1 MVSLSNHAPYS
12 RLLESSLEPR
22 MTPEEQAREQIDR
35 MLTESGWVVQD
46 YKAIDLYAG
55 RGVAVREFVLKDGHG
70 RADYLLYLDRIAV
83 GVVEAKPAGHT
94 LAGVETQTDKY
105 SDGLPDELPYY
116 RKPLPYLYQSTGVET
131 CFTNLYD
138 PDPRS
143 RPLFSFHRPETMAE
157 WLSVD
162 DNDAVPELHEPRSPY
177 VTTFALAMQNKMPP
191 LQTQG
196 LWGAQI
202 EAIRNIE
209 RSLTRGDP
217 RLLVQMATGSGK
229 TRMACALAYRLI
241 KYASARR
248 ILFLV
253 DRSNLAR
260 QTLREFQGYD
270 TPDDGRKFTEIYNV
284 QHLRSDRIDPVSRVC
299 ISTIQRVYS
308 ILKGESLDEDL
319 EEMSTYEAAMLQGPQ
334 ATVEYNPRVP
344 IEEFDIIITDE
355 AHRSIY
361 NLWRQVL
368 EYFDARLIGLTATP
382 SKQTIGFFR
391 QNLVM
396 EYGHEQAVADG
407 VNVDFDVYRIRT
419 QITEHGS
426 TVDAGYFVDKRDRE
440 TRKVRWEKLDDDL
453 DYGASELDREVVA
466 DDQIRTVL
474 QTFRDKA
481 LPDMFPDRDVP
492 PKTLIFAKD
501 DSHAE
506 DIVRIARDVFGK
518 GNDFC
523 QKITYKT
530 TGAKPEDLLKQFC
543 NSVMPRVAVTVDMI
557 ATGTDVRPL
566 EVVFFMRNVRSRTF
580 FEQMKG
586 RGVRVISSTEFRSV
600 TPGAKENAN
609 KERFVIVDAVGVTE
623 ADLNDNFTLN
633 KQPSVS
639 LSTLMDAVA
648 KGNRQPETLTTLAS
662 RLARLDKQLTAP
674 DHALIE
680 EASGGT
686 PLAAI
691 TAALVEACGPD
702 APLERAQ
709 AETGLETPPPDAVE
723 AAARQMREE
732 AAKPLASNPGL
743 RQVLLDIRKLY
754 EQTIDTVSADALIEA
769 GPSAE
774 ATERARNTVASFR
787 QFIEEHRD
795 EITALQILYERPYA
809 RPITYE
815 ELREL
820 ANALQAPP
828 RSWTTQR
835 LWDAYRQ
842 VEQSKVRGSVKSAL
856 TDIISLV
863 RHATGEDDELAPFA
877 DRVHANFERWMAMQE
892 IAHGA
897 FTDEQRRWL
906 EAIRDHVAGNGS
918 MEVADFQYAPFNQQ
932 GGLGKAYQ
940 LFGDELA
947 ALLGEMNGALA
958 G

>member
-1 MVSLSNHAPYS
+1 
-12 RLLESSLEPR
+12 
-22 MTPEEQAREQIDR
+22 MTPEEQAREHIDR
-35 MLTESGWVVQD
+35 LLTDSGWVVQD
-46 YKAIDLYAG
+46 YKAINLYAG
-55 RGVAVREFVLKDGHG
+55 LGVAVREFVLKEGHG
-70 RADYLLYLDRIAV
+70 RADYLLYINRTAA

-94 LAGVETQTDKY
+94 LSGVEIQTNKY

-116 RKPLPYLYQSTGVET
+116 RKPLPYIYQSTGVET
-131 CFTNLYD
+131 RFTNDYD

-162 DNDAVPELHEPRSPY
+162 QHDTHDAVAELYEPRAPY
-177 VTTFALAMQNKMPP
+177 VTTFLVAMQDHMPP
-191 LQTQG
+191 LETQG

-202 EAIRNIE
+202 EAIRKVE
-209 RSLTRGDP
+209 QSLAKGDE

-241 KYASARR
+241 RYASARR

-284 QHLRSDRIDPVSRVC
+284 QHLHSDRIDPVSRVC

-308 ILKGESLDEDL
+308 ILKGEPLDEEW
-319 EEMSTYEAAMLQGPQ
+319 EERPTGEAAMLHGPQ
-334 ATVEYNPRVP
+334 ATVEYNVGVP

-419 QITEHGS
+419 EITEGGS
-426 TVDAGYFVDKRDRE
+426 KVEAGYFVDKRDRE
-440 TRKVRWEKLDDDL
+440 TRKLRWEKLDDDL
-453 DYGASELDREVVA
+453 DYAASDLDRSVVA
-466 DDQIRTVL
+466 EDQIRTVIR
-474 QTFRDKA
+474 TFRDRA
-481 LPDMFPDRDVP
+481 LPEMFPGREDI

-506 DIVRIARDVFGK
+506 DIVRIVRDEFGK

-523 QKITYKT
+523 EKITYKT
-530 TGAKPEDLLKQFC
+530 TGAKPEDLLQAFR
-543 NSVMPRVAVTVDMI
+543 NSVMPRIAVTVDMI
-557 ATGTDVRPL
+557 ATGTDVKPL
-566 EVVFFMRNVRSRTF
+566 EVVFFMRNVRSRPF

-586 RGVRVISSTEFRSV
+586 RGVRVTRSTEFRAV

-623 ADLNDNFTLN
+623 QELSDTFTLN
-633 KQPSVS
+633 KEPSKS
-639 LSTLMDAVA
+639 LGMLMDAVA
-648 KGNRQPETLTTLAS
+648 KGNRQPETLATLAS
-662 RLARLDKQLTAP
+662 RLARLDKQLTTP
-674 DHALIE
+674 DRALIE
-680 EASGGT
+680 EAAGGV
-686 PLAAI
+686 PLSAI
-691 TAALVEACGPD
+691 TAALVEACDPD
-702 APLERAQ
+702 AALERAQ
-709 AETGLETPPPDAVE
+709 EATGLQEPPQDAVD
-723 AAARQMREE
+723 AAARQLREE
-732 AAKPLASNPGL
+732 AAKPLAAKPAL
-743 RQVLLDIRKLY
+743 RQLVLDIRRLY
-754 EQTIDTVSADALIEA
+754 EQTIDTVSADSIIEA

-787 QFIEEHRD
+787 QFIEEHKD
-795 EITALQILYERPYA
+795 ELTALQIIYERPYA
-809 RPITYE
+809 RPVTYE
-815 ELREL
+815 ELRDL
-820 ANALQAPP
+820 ADALQAPP
-828 RSWTTQR
+828 RSWTTER
-835 LWDAYRQ
+835 LWDAYRR
-842 VEQSKVRGSVKSAL
+842 VEESKVRGSVKSAL

-877 DRVHANFERWMAMQE
+877 DRVHENFERWMAMQE
-892 IAHGA
+892 IVRGP

-918 MEVADFQYAPFNQQ
+918 TTLTDFDAAPFVQW
-932 GGLGKAYQ
+932 GGIGRAAAV
-940 LFGDELA
+940 FGDNLA
-947 ALLGEMNGALA
+947 ALLQDLNEALA
-958 G
+958 A